1 MNEKIQYW
9 VDIAEYDLETARV
22 MLEGKRFLYVGFMC
36 HQAIEKILKGY
47 YVLIKQSTAPYT
59 HSLTSLSESSGLNAV
74 MSDEQKDF
82 LNMLEP
88 LNLEARYPTHK
99 GKLFRSMDS
108 MRCIKLLHKTE
119 ELYSWIKSRLLKK

>member
-9 VDIAEYDLETARV
+9 VDLAEYDLETARV
-22 MLEGKRFLYVGFMC
+22 MLDGKRFLYVGFMC

-47 YVLIKQSTAPYT
+47 YVMAKQGTAPYT
-59 HSLTSLSESSGLNAV
+59 HSLTSLSESSELNAV
-74 MSDEQKDF
+74 MSGEQKDF

-99 GKLFRSMDS
+99 EKLFRSMDS
-108 MRCIKLLHKTE
+108 MRCIEILHKTE